1 MLLLQ
6 SADIEG
12 VLIKLIEILAFNI
25 VKVVILNES
34 FAEIIGIECN
44 VLGAIEIW
52 MKLYY
57 SYTVLFSYT
66 GSTVF

>member
-1 MLLLQ
+1 MLLLK

-57 SYTVLFSYT
+57 SYTVLFSYI